1 MDIKEIN
8 KFQFVPYLLVK
19 INYWNILYRIYRR
32 IDMDIIY
39 TDRLVIR
46 EFTQVDIDK
55 VFPLLSDPIVMK
67 HCFGHLDIIGAQ
79 KWLNSTIESYKKYGY
94 DFWAAYEKN
103 ADTFLGTIGLLN
115 EEIDGKQEPCL
126 AFMIGRKYW
135 NKGYATEGAMACIN
149 YAFKSL
155 KLEKLMATVE
165 IENLQSI
172 SVLKKIGMKYIGET
186 NISNKK
192 VYIYL
197 IKKTECHV

>member
-1 MDIKEIN
+1 M
-8 KFQFVPYLLVK
+8 
-19 INYWNILYRIYRR
+19 
-32 IDMDIIY
+32 
-39 TDRLVIR
+39 
-46 EFTQVDIDK
+46 
-55 VFPLLSDPIVMK
+55 FPLLSDPIVMK

-79 KWLNSTIESYKKYGY
+79 KWLNTTIESYKKYGY